1 MATAKKTETN
11 YESKYG
17 IDELANASR
26 EAFGTRALIVRAALK
41 QGGKEEYTMAEATKI
56 VEKFKNKEVKA

>member
-1 MATAKKTETN
+1 MATAKKTEPV

-17 IDELANASR
+17 LEELATAAK
-26 EAFGTRALIVRAALK
+26 EAFNTRPLIVRAALK
-41 QGGKEEYTMAEATKI
+41 QAGKTEYTMTEATKI

>member
-1 MATAKKTETN
+1 MATAKKTEAI

-17 IDELANASR
+17 VEELANAAK
-26 EAFGTRALIVRAALK
+26 EAFGTHALIVRAALK
-41 QGGKEEYTMAEATKI
+41 QAGKAEYTMKEATQI